1 MSPIRSASQNNGKQ
15 WPIIREAER
24 EWAPASCNLGSS
36 ALRFVRITFGRW
48 GLMRKKMISKRL
60 CVPAVFPGRLR
71 CQRFPQVNLAL
82 FEAHVPYA
90 NSLMK
95 VLCDDAC
102 DAVEIISVLVLGAR
116 DRYHADAEVRQ
127 RVAACRICG
136 DALCAGVYGI
146 AVVFDGD
153 VAVWPKQVAD
163 KIMPASRS
171 PCVGAQRQTVVQL
184 GLWQTKPSFRQGKR
198 KRHGNPRL
206 GR

>member
-1 MSPIRSASQNNGKQ
+1 M
-15 WPIIREAER
+15 IREAER
-24 EWAPASCNLGSS
+24 EWAPASCNLGST

-71 CQRFPQVNLAL
+71 CQHFPQVNLSL

-116 DRYHADAEVRQ
+116 DRYHADIEVRQ
-127 RVAACRICG
+127 RVAARRICG
-136 DALCAGVYGI
+136 DAPCAGVYGI

-163 KIMPASRS
+163 EIMPASRS
-171 PCVGAQRQTVVQL
+171 PCVGAQRQTAVQL
-184 GLWQTKPSFRQGKR
+184 GLWQAKPSFCQGKR